1 MDTEAVR
8 RIRAFNRYYTN
19 LIGVL
24 DRRILK
30 SPWSLTEV
38 RTMYEIAHH
47 EGTNARRLMQALSVD
62 EGYLSRTIER
72 LATAGMVSRRRSA
85 SDGRVMHLSLSAKGR
100 KEMEKLEAA
109 SSREIHGLIERL
121 SRDEIAEV
129 VACMGRIEALLDKGK
144 EGTGW

>member
-1 MDTEAVR
+1 MSTDAVR

-24 DRRILK
+24 DRHILH

-38 RTMYEIAHH
+38 RILYEISRD
-47 EGTNARRLMQALSVD
+47 EGTNARRLKRALSVD

-72 LATAGMVSRRRSA
+72 LAAEGMVSRSRSTT
-85 SDGRVMHLSLSAKGR
+85 DGRVVHLGLSARGR

-109 SSREIHGLIERL
+109 AAGEIQSILDPLSREKI
-121 SRDEIAEV
+121 SEV
-129 VACMGRIEALLDKGK
+129 VSCMRRIEALLGGGG
-144 EGTGW
+144 EPT

>member
-1 MDTEAVR
+1 MRTEAVR

-24 DRRILK
+24 DRHILH

-38 RTMYEIAHH
+38 RILYEISRG
-47 EGTNARRLMQALSVD
+47 EGMNARRLKRALSVD

-72 LATAGMVSRRRSA
+72 LAADGMVSRSRST
-85 SDGRVMHLSLSAKGR
+85 SDGRVVHLRLSPRGR

-109 SSREIHGLIERL
+109 AAAEIQSILDPL
-121 SRDEIAEV
+121 SKEEISEV
-129 VACMGRIEALLDKGK
+129 TSCMRRIQVLLGKGG
-144 EGTGW
+144 EPT